1 MGITGR
7 GPDLGM
13 LTGQLMRAIQ
23 EELFHTLAEQGHP
36 DVSPRHG
43 TVLAFLDPGGTR
55 ATDLSAWSGQH
66 KQIVGTI
73 TDELARLGYVT
84 RQPDPADRRAK
95 LIVPTDRALDEVA
108 KARAI
113 LAAIEDRYEQALGA
127 DRYTAF
133 KDTLQQ
139 ITRHQRAWNEAATA
153 ARPAT

>member
-1 MGITGR
+1 MGITGK

-55 ATDLSAWSGQH
+55 ATDLSARSGQH

-84 RQPDPADRRAK
+84 R
-95 LIVPTDRALDEVA
+95 
-108 KARAI
+108 
-113 LAAIEDRYEQALGA
+113 
-127 DRYTAF
+127 
-133 KDTLQQ
+133 
-139 ITRHQRAWNEAATA
+139 
-153 ARPAT
+153 ARPRRPSRQAHRPHRPRPGRDRQSPRHPRRD